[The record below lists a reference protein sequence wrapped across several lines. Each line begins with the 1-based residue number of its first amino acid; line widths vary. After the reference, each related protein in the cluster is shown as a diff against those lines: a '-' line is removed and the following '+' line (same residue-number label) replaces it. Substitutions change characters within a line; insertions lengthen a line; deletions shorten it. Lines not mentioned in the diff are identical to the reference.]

1 MRSAPRLLRVLI
13 TAAALLFCA
22 KTADVWFP
30 IGIAPVAAAQ
40 ARTGPETAKPG
51 SSAAAEPAPREPA
64 APGNKR
70 APRDPMVFSPQEIEI
85 LQSLAQRRDELDR
98 RAAEIDRHEALLQA
112 TEQRID
118 DKIAKLQ
125 EMEGAISD
133 AFKKEDQKDDA
144 KIKSLV
150 KVYETMKPKEAAR
163 IFEQLD
169 LPVLLD
175 VLEHMKELK
184 TAPILASMEPGK
196 AKAATLALAARH
208 PTPELKYPRV
218 RTAAARWQAQPI
230 LNPRTLH

>member
-1 MRSAPRLLRVLI
+1 MRFAPRLLPILI

-22 KTADVWFP
+22 KVADVWFS
-30 IGIAPVAAAQ
+30 IGIAPLAAAQ
-40 ARTGPETAKPG
+40 AQTVPEPAKP
-51 SSAAAEPAPREPA
+51 SRTAAAEPTPREPA
-64 APGNKR
+64 SPGNKR
-70 APRDPMVFSPQEIEI
+70 APRDPMMFSPQEVEI

-118 DKIAKLQ
+118 DKIAKLK
-125 EMEGAISD
+125 EMEGAIND

-196 AKAATLALAARH
+196 AKAVTLALAARH
-208 PTPELKYPRV
+208 PTPEIK
-218 RTAAARWQAQPI
+218 
-230 LNPRTLH
+230 